1 MLISLSRHYILVL
14 NVNYVQHI
22 RLTERTPPKSLSIS
36 LLMAPISLSMSLV
49 REEAVAEPK
58 EEVVEDPRAEG

>member
-1 MLISLSRHYILVL
+1 
-14 NVNYVQHI
+14 
-22 RLTERTPPKSLSIS
+22 
-36 LLMAPISLSMSLV
+36 MSLV